1 MSNTTVSK
9 VDSFPIPAKVRK
21 AANAIAGKFAEYQKT
36 LTTKAMIN
44 HIKLISDTWDAFKED
59 TKGSKV
65 QFAVRLDPDC
75 PTHRDIDDDGN
86 PGYKDNAMYNAVVNA
101 TTRAAHKT
109 KNPKVGHTSE
119 GGTIPELLKV
129 QRERWGPMEYT
140 IDMVENDLK
149 ACGTLSKQQVG
160 TIKSFVTLAE
170 DAEISPQE
178 LEAEEAEIEAGL
190 EATGT

>member
-1 MSNTTVSK
+1 MANTTISK
-9 VDSFPIPAKVRK
+9 VDGFPIPAKVRK

-36 LTTKAMIN
+36 LDTKTMVNYIR
-44 HIKLISDTWDAFKED
+44 LISDTWDSFKEE

-75 PTHRDIDDDGN
+75 PTHRDTDDDGN

-101 TTRAAHKT
+101 TTRAKSSG
-109 KNPKVGHTSE
+109 KSPSKVGHTSE

-129 QRERWGPMEYT
+129 QRNRFGPEEYT
-140 IDMVENDLK
+140 LDMVKNDLD
-149 ACGTLSKQQVG
+149 ACGTLSKQVVLS
-160 TIKSFVTLAE
+160 IMSFITLAL

-178 LEAEEAEIEAGL
+178 LEEEEAEIEAGL
-190 EATGT
+190 KATG